1 MYVCGWGGG
10 CACVPVGN
18 CVSVM
23 GHQLLHFGAIQPFI
37 NPNNKKNTSHGQ
49 PRPFANVVLYPLPN
63 LISTPTAYHPRALTA
78 RQRVST
84 GECHYSFKGSSEA
97 LHRPHISR
105 GRSHLHQ
112 LGGFSGVGAIV
123 ASLLPTECSGGKG
136 MWGVGYNRK
145 GLEKGY
151 LESPTYACCT
161 DDMFEIFV
169 CFGWCLCC
177 LLPLFVNRQPPC
189 PHTNSRHA
197 LLHPQMNHKSLWFG
211 KGHALAVQP
220 GCRLLA
226 RSPPAKQKGL
236 VQPVR
241 SNLHAPTKNTKFSY
255 NLCNAASRAMDSA
268 EHNVDYY
275 YGLTEM
281 AGDPACCTKQAEV
294 CMETTHLEAQRFLC
308 QNGVVVP

>member
-1 MYVCGWGGG
+1 MATSRPEGVTPQRRSRRNEVQHFQLFFTCILESPAAKVALQGLAAQSAGVSKDGGLACPEARTPCMYVCGWGGG

-177 LLPLFVNRQPPC
+177 LLPLFVNRQLPC
-189 PHTNSRHA
+189 LHSNLHHA
-197 LLHPQMNHKSLWFG
+197 LLLPRMHHRSLW
-211 KGHALAVQP
+211 
-220 GCRLLA
+220 
-226 RSPPAKQKGL
+226 
-236 VQPVR
+236 
-241 SNLHAPTKNTKFSY
+241 
-255 NLCNAASRAMDSA
+255 
-268 EHNVDYY
+268 
-275 YGLTEM
+275 
-281 AGDPACCTKQAEV
+281 CTKERAP
-294 CMETTHLEAQRFLC
+294 
-308 QNGVVVP
+308 GV